1 LELPAAVPAKVTRM
15 QKSARHPEA
24 KTEII
29 LSDAELPP
37 EALYA
42 IEQGRKIEAI
52 KIVRE
57 RTGVGLAHAKV
68 LVERA
73 ARQIA
78 EQNPRGPMSESGSGM
93 PRLLLSL
100 LLALV
105 ILAVF
110 RHWTSG

>member
-1 LELPAAVPAKVTRM
+1 M
-15 QKSARHPEA
+15 QKSAKYPEA

-29 LSDAELPP
+29 LSDAELPA

-68 LVERA
+68 VVERA

-93 PRLLLSL
+93 PRLLMSL
-100 LLALV
+100 LLAVLL
-105 ILAVF
+105 LAVL
-110 RHWTSG
+110 RHWTAG

>member
-1 LELPAAVPAKVTRM
+1 MKA
-15 QKSARHPEA
+15 
-24 KTEII
+24 EII
-29 LSDAELPP
+29 VSDAELPE
-37 EALYA
+37 EARHA

-73 ARQIA
+73 ARQTV
-78 EQNPRGPMSESGSGM
+78 ERNPQPTLSESGSGT

-100 LLALV
+100 LLAV
-105 ILAVF
+105 VFYAIL
-110 RHWTSG
+110 RHWTAG